1 MEPSNTERLA
11 WDILRDPAVWAWV
24 VVALLAILPARAA
37 LAQDRVARAP
47 GHEPAGHV
55 TSDHAVA
62 PGGISSPRL
71 AFDRTPRPAARP
83 DR

>member
-1 MEPSNTERLA
+1 MEPSKTERLA

-37 LAQDRVARAP
+37 LAQDRADRAP

-55 TSDHAVA
+55 ASGHAVA
-62 PGGISSPRL
+62 PGGISSPGL
-71 AFDRTPRPAARP
+71 ASDRTPVRAARP